1 VAARI
6 RTNQASDVTR
16 GNGGVEGLDDGVAGM
31 TIGLQVPEK
40 TVMQDTLSAWQV
52 EAANVDRSVRILPGV
67 KRLIDSIPAGRYA
80 VATSGAKTYGEFIH
94 MIPLVN
100 SLIPLVSVWVH
111 AARWDNPPSGHDHC
125 V

>member
-1 VAARI
+1 VAART

-16 GNGGVEGLDDGVAGM
+16 GNGGVEGLDDGVEGM
-31 TIGLQVPEK
+31 SIGLQVPER

-52 EAANVDRSVRILPGV
+52 EAANVDRSVSILPGV

-80 VATSGAKTYGEFIH
+80 VATSGAKTYGEFTC
-94 MIPLVN
+94 MTSSVN
-100 SLIPLVSVWVH
+100 SLMPLGSVWLH

-125 V
+125 M